1 VLLVWTVRLSA
12 GPGVRDGLVA
22 TLCYRYTSDE
32 RRGGVVVARTGLRVG
47 DTTRGEPAHTGGGG
61 CAKAIRIGGVV
72 VA

>member
-1 VLLVWTVRLSA
+1 
-12 GPGVRDGLVA
+12 LVA